1 MIRAARTA
9 FALYVGTA
17 CAVVFP
23 ACVTALEAAESSQR
37 DDARQSARRILE
49 ATGVTGG
56 VIVHLGCGDGSET
69 ADMMLGRSYLVH
81 GLDTSADNV
90 AKARAYLRSENLY
103 GAVSVAQYDGKTLP
117 YGDNIVNLIV
127 ADTLG
132 DVPAEEAMRVL
143 APLGAMVVGGRKTA
157 KPWPKNIDDWPQYL
171 NKADN
176 NAVAKDSV
184 AGPPRLI
191 QWVDNPV
198 WCRSHMGIPTVASLV
213 SGNGRLFTIE
223 DGAPPDNP
231 FLPAAFRIVARDAF
245 NGKQLWTR
253 KITRWESVTM
263 YIKCQP
269 VQQQRRMAV
278 VGDTLYCT
286 FELEG
291 PVSAVDAATGEVL
304 KVYENTSPTQ
314 EVAYDQGILFL
325 NVGDRFSTSAYNI
338 VKTKG
343 KPFVEGADP
352 SQPFYGGGFK
362 EGYDPEIK
370 DKENPVSAI
379 LAIDPKTGK
388 QLWAIRDISNYTG
401 GSLAIKGDYAVY
413 QAADGLFCI
422 NAKTGKSIWAKEKKI
437 VNALG
442 HDSQTPGTTPNT
454 VVIADDKVFA
464 VESMRTN
471 RIAANAKNT
480 LYAYSLKDGRELW
493 QAPVGGNYEAS
504 SDICYVNG
512 TLWIGGHN
520 PTQLNVETGAVLKT
534 IVQEMTGPMGH
545 DRCYRNYITERY
557 FINSKTGG
565 ADFLELETGKE
576 FPNHWTRGGCGM
588 GVLPA
593 NGLVY
598 STPYSCQCSMGAMFQ
613 GMNAYAS
620 PQPKLQKSDEP
631 VAVKRSV
638 RLEKGPAYDRIT
650 QSAPA
655 TVEDWPA
662 YRHDGFRSGITK
674 ARVPAALRTRWEAKL
689 PTKPSA
695 VTSAAGKVFA
705 CDTDTHTLY
714 ALDNGAGKTEWTF
727 TADGRIDSP
736 PTYYRGMVL
745 FGSRDG
751 WVYCLRASDGALAWR
766 FKDLPDRLIGAYGQL
781 ESKWPVSGSVLILN
795 DTLYFA
801 AGRSSYLDG
810 GIFLYALN
818 PRTGE
823 LLKSRSSYGPFSEE
837 SGFPIGGHAG
847 FKNDVL
853 VTDGARLY
861 LRHKAFDLDLADA
874 PGQRHIL
881 PTGGFLDGEPQ
892 HRTCWTLASSISTA
906 ISGDIMVS
914 NGKEYYEVRGFPIYA
929 NHSYFDPRKNG
940 YTLFAGT
947 LDSPDASPKDATTR
961 RQGAK
966 RRGGRGRAGKE
977 MWRLDIPITG
987 KAIAMAGGVLFV
999 AGEPMKFDDAT
1010 YKNYVAAYNGQLG
1023 GRLLAVSATDGR
1035 QLAEYELSAAP
1046 VWDSIAIAD
1055 GQLYISLADGTVK
1068 CLGQ

>member
-1 MIRAARTA
+1 MNYKTILAVYLILFAQVLRAGSMADTVKRS
-9 FALYVGTA
+9 G
-17 CAVVFP
+17 
-23 ACVTALEAAESSQR
+23 
-37 DDARQSARRILE
+37 IK
-49 ATGVTGG
+49 GG
-56 VIVHLGCGDGSET
+56 IVVHLGCGDGRET
-69 ADMMLGRSYLVH
+69 ADMLLNSSYLVH
-81 GLDTSADNV
+81 GLDTSGDNV
-90 AKARAYLRSENLY
+90 VKARAYLRSKNLY
-103 GAVSVAQYDGKTLP
+103 GSVSVLQYDGKTLP

-127 ADTLG
+127 ADALG
-132 DVPAEEAMRVL
+132 AVPVGEAMRVL
-143 APLGAMVVGGRKTA
+143 APLGAMVVGGRKTV

-184 AGPPRLI
+184 AGPPRLV

-198 WCRSHMGIPTVASLV
+198 WCRSHMGIPTMASLV
-213 SGNGRLFTIE
+213 SGNGRLFAIE
-223 DGAPPDNP
+223 DTAPPDNP
-231 FLPAAFRIVARDAF
+231 FLPGAFRIVARDAF
-245 NGKQLWTR
+245 NGKKLWSR
-253 KITRWESVTM
+253 RITRWESVTM

-269 VQQQRRMAV
+269 LQQQRRMAV
-278 VGDTLYCT
+278 VGDRLYCT

-325 NVGDRFSTSAYNI
+325 NVGDRFNSSAYNV
-338 VKTKG
+338 VKLKG

-362 EGYDPEIK
+362 EGYAPEIK
-370 DKENPVSAI
+370 DKANPVSAI
-379 LAIDPKTGK
+379 LAIDPETGE

-413 QAADGLFCI
+413 QAANGLFCI
-422 NAKTGKSIWAKEKKI
+422 NAKTGKSLWAKEKKI

-442 HDSQTPGTTPNT
+442 HDSRTPGTTPNT

-464 VESMRTN
+464 IESTPTT
-471 RIAANAKNT
+471 RIVANAKNT
-480 LYAYSLKDGRELW
+480 VYAYSLKNGKPLW

-520 PTQLNVETGAVLKT
+520 PTQLNVDTGAVIKK
-534 IVQEMTGPMGH
+534 IVQKMTGPMGH

-576 FPNHWTRGGCGM
+576 FPNHWIRGGCGM

-593 NGLVY
+593 NGLIY
-598 STPYSCQCSMGAMFQ
+598 STPYSCTCSMGAMFQ

-620 PQPKLQKSDEP
+620 PQPKLTKSDELI
-631 VAVKRSV
+631 AIKRSI
-638 RLEKGPAYDRIT
+638 RLEKGPAYGKIMEFP
-650 QSAPA
+650 PA
-655 TVEDWPA
+655 TPEDWPA
-662 YRHDGFRSGITK
+662 YRYDGFRRGITK
-674 ARVPAALRTRWEAKL
+674 TQVPTTLKVCWETKL

-705 CDTDTHTLY
+705 CDIDTHMLY
-714 ALDNGAGKTEWTF
+714 ALDNTTGKTDWTF

-736 PTYYRGMVL
+736 PAYYKGMVL

-751 WVYCLRASDGALAWR
+751 WVYCLRVSDGILVWR
-766 FKDLPDRLIGAYGQL
+766 FKDLPDKLIGAYGQL

-818 PRTGE
+818 PSTGE
-823 LLKSRSSYGPFSEE
+823 ILKSRSFYGPFSED
-837 SGFPIGGHAG
+837 SGFPVGGHAG
-847 FKNDVL
+847 FKNDIL
-853 VTDGARLY
+853 VTDGAKLY
-861 LRHKAFDLDLADA
+861 MRHKAFDLDLGETSPD
-874 PGQRHIL
+874 RHIIA
-881 PTGGFLDGEPQ
+881 TSGFLDAEPQ
-892 HRTCWTLASSISTA
+892 HRTCWTLAASISTA

-947 LDSPDASPKDATTR
+947 LDLPKALPKR
-961 RQGAK
+961 AAK
-966 RRGGRGRAGKE
+966 GKRAIPKRGSRGGAGKE
-977 MWRLDIPITG
+977 MWRLYIPITG
-987 KAIAMAGGVLFV
+987 KAIAMAGRVLFV
-999 AGEPMKFDDAT
+999 AGEPMKFDDPT
-1010 YKNYVAAYNGQLG
+1010 YRNYVAAYNGQLG
-1023 GRLLAVSATDGR
+1023 GRLLAVSASDGK
-1035 QLAEYELSAAP
+1035 QLAEYKLNAAP
-1046 VWDSIAIAD
+1046 VWDSIAIANKR
-1055 GQLYISLADGTVK
+1055 LYIALEDGTVQ